1 MVFFTCNHCGE
12 ALKKQAVEK
21 HGYRCKRELNVS
33 CMDCNKDFYGKEYD
47 AHTSCVTELERYS
60 DKNYVPKANANKGA
74 RKQETWISTI
84 RAITEAKRN
93 LPKGV
98 TSVFEVIQRND
109 NIPRKM
115 KGFMNFFQN
124 SAKYIRKPDVEA
136 AWALIEEEVK
146 RSKPQPVETAAK
158 TSEQKPSNETTA
170 PTNGKR
176 KQEPEQVPEQPAG
189 KKRKTGN
196 TSNGTENGHNTEAV
210 ANGTTESPAAENDDQ
225 TNGSEKFRWN
235 DVIRSLLVSKNNQM
249 KLSKLK
255 KKVLKR
261 YRQFS
266 DGDGAEGKFEK
277 KFSKKLLKAQF
288 IVESDTVRLVA

>member
-1 MVFFTCNHCGE
+1 MVFFICNHCGE

-21 HGYRCKRELNVS
+21 HGYRCKRELSVS

-47 AHTSCVTELERYS
+47 AHTSCFTELEKYS

-84 RAITEAKRN
+84 RGITEAKCN

-98 TSVFEVIQRND
+98 MSVFEVIQRNN

-146 RSKPQPVETAAK
+146 RNKPQPVEPADK
-158 TSEQKPSNETTA
+158 TGEQKSSNETPA
-170 PTNGKR
+170 STNGSSAKR
-176 KQEPEQVPEQPAG
+176 KQEPEQTLEQPAG
-189 KKRKTGN
+189 KKRKTAN
-196 TSNGTENGHNTEAV
+196 ASNGTENGHSTEAV
-210 ANGTTESPAAENDDQ
+210 GNGTTESHDDQ

-266 DGDGAEGKFEK
+266 DGDGAEAKFEK

-288 IVESDTVRLVA
+288 VVESDTVRLVA